1 MPEFNGDAMNNPEPR
16 PEDEGEVST
25 KSSSSSAAEEEVD
38 ESAEFLRCLAKMHAE
53 QFFQQI
59 ISATGEL
66 KASPHL
72 AEATFREITER
83 FASSLSCQ
91 VKEGTWLAH
100 HCEHLVYKTYFL

>member
-16 PEDEGEVST
+16 PEDGGEVSA
-25 KSSSSSAAEEEVD
+25 KSSSSAAEEEVD

-83 FASSLSCQ
+83 FASSLFCQ
-91 VKEGTWLAH
+91 VKEGTLLAH
-100 HCEHLVYKTYFL
+100 YCEHLV